1 MFFLNLTNAENKL
14 QLKNINYDPFTDSY
28 AVGRI
33 YAYNYI
39 LTQRETEV
47 SQNLVD
53 MCEKVEKIEIDSDG
67 IVAFVGNWLDRY
79 WYEAMTNQR
88 FDTEYN
94 YLQPM
99 DIVNGFNEKKYGKYY
114 LL

>member
-1 MFFLNLTNAENKL
+1 
-14 QLKNINYDPFTDSY
+14 
-28 AVGRI
+28 
-33 YAYNYI
+33 
-39 LTQRETEV
+39 
-47 SQNLVD
+47 
-53 MCEKVEKIEIDSDG
+53 MCKEVEKIEIDSDG

-99 DIVNGFNEKKYGKYY
+99 DIVNGFNEKNMENTY
-114 LL
+114 LLLRKVMSTKKILNYLIICIG